1 MSMPAIDGDG
11 SNVRASSAGDAGQK
25 PGGFRINVTR
35 QGTVVHLSLVAVD
48 EYAAVELYEHFVQA
62 LEQGR
67 LNLELK

>member
-1 MSMPAIDGDG
+1 MSMPAVDGDG
-11 SNVRASSAGDAGQK
+11 SSVRPSPAGDGSHK
-25 PGGFRINVTR
+25 PGGFRIHVTR
-35 QGTVVHLSLVAVD
+35 QGTAVHLSLVAVD